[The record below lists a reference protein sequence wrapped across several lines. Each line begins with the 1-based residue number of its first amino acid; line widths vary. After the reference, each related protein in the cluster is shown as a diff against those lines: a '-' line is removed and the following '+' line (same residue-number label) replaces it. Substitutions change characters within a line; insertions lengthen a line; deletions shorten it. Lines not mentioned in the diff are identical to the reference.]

1 MVSKTIQF
9 NSFQYFLIQWGFYW
23 SIIGTL
29 ISIVSAYE
37 SKPKLDEIDT
47 WSNFAK
53 SMDKNDLYLVCK
65 HFGEALSKSNLLK
78 EYTSPLSDNFWN
90 FYSRDIVSQEL
101 LLSSFL
107 TSYPFLSD
115 AGKDTLKTVTD
126 SIIAQTFNLYSI
138 DHVAMHFLD
147 CTFKFGYIPNLK
159 HLKNIAIVHT
169 LIVFN
174 SANQSSI
181 SDSKLPQT
189 LDITPFDILKWEP
202 VLVKWTILAKF
213 VKDPITVNALYSS
226 TGTKPVNF
234 DQVNKLFNSL
244 FN

>member
-1 MVSKTIQF
+1 MKI
-9 NSFQYFLIQWGFYW
+9 LPW
-23 SIIGTL
+23 L
-29 ISIVSAYE
+29 E
-37 SKPKLDEIDT
+37 SDYNIH
-47 WSNFAK
+47 
-53 SMDKNDLYLVCK
+53 Y
-65 HFGEALSKSNLLK
+65 
-78 EYTSPLSDNFWN
+78 
-90 FYSRDIVSQEL
+90 
-101 LLSSFL
+101 
-107 TSYPFLSD
+107 
-115 AGKDTLKTVTD
+115 
-126 SIIAQTFNLYSI
+126 
-138 DHVAMHFLD
+138 VAMHFLD
-147 CTFKFGYIPNLK
+147 CTFKFGYIPDLK

-189 LDITPFDILKWEP
+189 LDITPFGILKWEP